1 MAHHLQVVE
10 RDGHLELMEAD
21 GRAILIGVNNN
32 GWGFSGMS
40 FTTGLLIGQLS
51 VVLVVLVCFKYLLL
65 EDVRYGRKP
74 RSFSNRGVT
83 IPAPPTKP
91 SLPSI
96 TTILNKTFYD
106 VHEHIPESLDWM
118 SVLLAQAIAQ
128 YRDDSKV
135 NNRLIKAL
143 AEALNGG
150 VRPDWVGHIRV
161 TELNLGED
169 FPVLSRARIRPADHP
184 AGSVRAE
191 IDIDFNDQI
200 MLGIET
206 SVLIN
211 WPRPRIAAL
220 PVSLVLSVVKFQATI
235 TLQFKTVDGQQYISI
250 STLPDFELEFGVQ
263 SLLGARTKLE
273 DVPKVTD
280 LITSKL
286 RGFFIDRCVS
296 PNGRD
301 IAMPT
306 FWAKRDI
313 YAKSQSNSSNAN
325 THMNGGTVNIKKQA

>member
-1 MAHHLQVVE
+1 MASRMQIVVPDQVDWNELAKHFEQVVS
-10 RDGHLELMEAD
+10 AQQQQQYS
-21 GRAILIGVNNN
+21 NS
-32 GWGFSGMS
+32 SGMS
-40 FTTGLLIGQLS
+40 FTTGLLLGQLS
-51 VVLVVLVCFKYLLL
+51 VVLLVIVCFKYLLL

-74 RSFSNRGVT
+74 RSFSNRGVS

-91 SLPSI
+91 SLPST

-106 VHEHIPESLDWM
+106 VYDHTPESLDWM
-118 SVLLAQAIAQ
+118 TVLMAQAIAQ

-169 FPVLSRARIRPADHP
+169 FPVLSRARIRPADQP

-206 SVLIN
+206 SLLIN

-235 TLQFKTVDGQQYISI
+235 TMQFITIDGQQHISI
-250 STLPDFELEFGVQ
+250 STLPDFDLEFGVQ

-286 RGFFIDRCVS
+286 RGFFIDKCVY

-313 YAKSQSNSSNAN
+313 YAKSQSSSNI
-325 THMNGGTVNIKKQA
+325 GKQQ

>member
-1 MAHHLQVVE
+1 MANHVQVLGPE
-10 RDGHLELMEAD
+10 GGQDY
-21 GRAILIGVNNN
+21 LIEIANLVDRFSHSHMHNHNNS
-32 GWGFSGMS
+32 SGMS
-40 FTTGLLIGQLS
+40 FTMGLLLGQLS
-51 VVLVVLVCFKYLLL
+51 VVVIVIVCFKYLLL

-74 RSFSNRGVT
+74 RSFSNRGAA

-91 SLPSI
+91 SLPST

-106 VHEHIPESLDWM
+106 VHDHPPESLDWM
-118 SVLLAQAIAQ
+118 SVLFAQAIAQ

-169 FPVLSRARIRPADHP
+169 FP
-184 AGSVRAE
+184 RAE
-191 IDIDFNDQI
+191 IDLDFNDQI

-220 PVSLVLSVVKFQATI
+220 PVSLVLSVIKFQATI
-235 TLQFKTVDGQQYISI
+235 TLQFNTIDGQQHISI
-250 STLPDFELEFGVQ
+250 STLPDFDLEFGVQ

-286 RGFFIDRCVS
+286 RSFFIDKCVY

-313 YAKSQSNSSNAN
+313 YAKSQSSSSTSA
-325 THMNGGTVNIKKQA
+325 

>member
-1 MAHHLQVVE
+1 MSNQVQVVAPDVE
-10 RDGHLELMEAD
+10 Y
-21 GRAILIGVNNN
+21 LIEIAQSLNRP
-32 GWGFSGMS
+32 SGMS
-40 FTTGLLIGQLS
+40 FTAGLLLGQLS
-51 VVLVVLVCFKYLLL
+51 VVLLVIVCFKYLLL
-65 EDVRYGRKP
+65 EDVRYGRK
-74 RSFSNRGVT
+74 
-83 IPAPPTKP
+83 
-91 SLPSI
+91 
-96 TTILNKTFYD
+96 TFYD
-106 VHEHIPESLDWM
+106 VYDHTPESLDWM
-118 SVLLAQAIAQ
+118 SVLMAQAIAQ

-169 FPVLSRARIRPADHP
+169 FPVLSRARIRPADQP

-191 IDIDFNDQI
+191 IDMDFNDQI

-235 TLQFKTVDGQQYISI
+235 TMQFNTIDGQQHISI
-250 STLPDFELEFGVQ
+250 STLPDFDLEFGVQ

-286 RGFFIDRCVS
+286 RGFFVDKCVY

-313 YAKSQSNSSNAN
+313 YAKSQSNASSSSNIDN
-325 THMNGGTVNIKKQA
+325 NNNNSSNGSLHKS

>member
-1 MAHHLQVVE
+1 MPN
-10 RDGHLELMEAD
+10 HLEVLAPEGQEYLIEIAKHI
-21 GRAILIGVNNN
+21 GRTQQPPHYTTSS
-32 GWGFSGMS
+32 SGMS
-40 FTTGLLIGQLS
+40 FTTGLLLGQLS
-51 VVLVVLVCFKYLLL
+51 VVLLVIVCFKYLLL

-74 RSFSNRGVT
+74 RSFSNRGIT

-91 SLPSI
+91 SLPST
-96 TTILNKTFYD
+96 TTILNKTVYD
-106 VHEHIPESLDWM
+106 VYDHTPESLDWM
-118 SVLLAQAIAQ
+118 SVLMAQAIAQ

-169 FPVLSRARIRPADHP
+169 FPVLSRARIRPADSP
-184 AGSVRAE
+184 AGTVRAE

-220 PVSLVLSVVKFQATI
+220 PVSLVLSVTKFQATM
-235 TLQFKTVDGQQYISI
+235 TMQFNTIDGQQHISI
-250 STLPDFELEFGVQ
+250 STLPDFDLEFEVQ

-286 RGFFIDRCVS
+286 RSFFVDKCVY

-313 YAKSQSNSSNAN
+313 YAKSQTSNSGS
-325 THMNGGTVNIKKQA
+325 K

>member
-1 MAHHLQVVE
+1 MSNQVQVVAPDVE
-10 RDGHLELMEAD
+10 Y
-21 GRAILIGVNNN
+21 LIEIAQSLNRP
-32 GWGFSGMS
+32 SGMS
-40 FTTGLLIGQLS
+40 FTAGLLLGQLS
-51 VVLVVLVCFKYLLL
+51 VVLLVIVCFKYLLL
-65 EDVRYGRKP
+65 EDVRYGRKTHD
-74 RSFSNRGVT
+74 NGGIA

-91 SLPSI
+91 SLPST
-96 TTILNKTFYD
+96 TTILGKTFYD
-106 VHEHIPESLDWM
+106 VYDHTPESLDWM
-118 SVLLAQAIAQ
+118 SVLMAQAIAQ

-169 FPVLSRARIRPADHP
+169 FPVLSRARIRPADQP

-191 IDIDFNDQI
+191 IDMDFNDQI

-235 TLQFKTVDGQQYISI
+235 TMQFNTIDGQQHISI
-250 STLPDFELEFGVQ
+250 STLPDFDLEFGVQ

-286 RGFFIDRCVS
+286 RGFFVDKCVY

-313 YAKSQSNSSNAN
+313 YAKSQSNASSSSNIDN
-325 THMNGGTVNIKKQA
+325 NNNSSNGSLHKS